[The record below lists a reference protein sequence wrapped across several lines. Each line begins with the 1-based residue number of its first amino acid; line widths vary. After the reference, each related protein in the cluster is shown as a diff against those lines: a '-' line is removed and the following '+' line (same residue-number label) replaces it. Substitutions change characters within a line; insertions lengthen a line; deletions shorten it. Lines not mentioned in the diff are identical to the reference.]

1 MAVSTAGIAIKDDF
15 PRELGGAADYAEAG
29 SDAEDKF
36 PFPKVLSYQEKI
48 QEIYRIS
55 RDLLSQKLITENEYN
70 EFVAKSRDRKLVSDV
85 LDDVVMI
92 FVNDVVHEAKRE
104 MLAEMEQAERERD
117 GSK

>member
-1 MAVSTAGIAIKDDF
+1 MAVLTAGVAVKDDLL
-15 PRELGGAADYAEAG
+15 RELGVTIDYAEAV

-36 PFPKVLSYQEKI
+36 PFPKELSYQEKI

-55 RDLLSQKLITENEYN
+55 RELLSEKLITENEYN
-70 EFVAKSRDRKLVSDV
+70 EFIAKSRDSKLVSDV

-92 FVNDVVHEAKRE
+92 FVNDVVHEVRRE
-104 MLAEMEQAERERD
+104 MQAEREQAERERA